1 MTQAP
6 ATPEL
11 VERLEPDATPAF
23 SGDGP
28 HTESPAPDSCADDTC
43 PDHDPKGFV
52 GEPRWRC
59 FHCEFA
65 TSDED
70 EALQH
75 FGPHPIFDPACKM
88 TDAGQ
93 RREYIALDAAYS
105 QVCKANKEAAA
116 ALEAQQARIAELE
129 AEREDFRRMYRHW
142 AMIADQ
148 RLGASNRSLHRARE
162 AQARAEKA
170 EASLVEAMGAL
181 RVARDFAELEIENR
195 GYAGG
200 EMTDYQDEAQ
210 KVFDDCDAIIRRA
223 SDVPPA
229 ALLQATGGENGR

>member
-129 AEREDFRRMYRHW
+129 GLNRQLEQSNTEMFALVDAHVK
-142 AMIADQ
+142 ATAGVHALAD
-148 RLGASNRSLHRARE
+148 RY
-162 AQARAEKA
+162 EKA
-170 EASLVEAMGAL
+170 LREIQDLPFSATPGRFSSDIARQAL
-181 RVARDFAELEIENR
+181 SSQGRREGVTSGFIPELPC
-195 GYAGG
+195 GVGPSDLTDHQPQHSDG
-200 EMTDYQDEAQ
+200 E
-210 KVFDDCDAIIRRA
+210 
-223 SDVPPA
+223 
-229 ALLQATGGENGR
+229 G

>member
-43 PDHDPKGFV
+43 PDHDPKCFV

-105 QVCKANKEAAA
+105 QVCKANKEAAD

-129 AEREDFRRMYRHW
+129 KALTWIALFAETRGRDSDRTF
-142 AMIADQ
+142 A
-148 RLGASNRSLHRARE
+148 
-162 AQARAEKA
+162 K
-170 EASLVEAMGAL
+170 
-181 RVARDFAELEIENR
+181 VARGAVQTIAEHSRQALSSQGRHE
-195 GYAGG
+195 GG
-200 EMTDYQDEAQ
+200 E
-210 KVFDDCDAIIRRA
+210 R
-223 SDVPPA
+223 
-229 ALLQATGGENGR
+229 

>member
-43 PDHDPKGFV
+43 PDHDPKCFV

-129 AEREDFRRMYRHW
+129 EALSPFSKAFRTLSSRWEDADTVWQTALSRPISVGQLR
-142 AMIADQ
+142 AADQ
-148 RLGASNRSLHRARE
+148 ALSSSQGRRE
-162 AQARAEKA
+162 
-170 EASLVEAMGAL
+170 
-181 RVARDFAELEIENR
+181 
-195 GYAGG
+195 GG
-200 EMTDYQDEAQ
+200 E
-210 KVFDDCDAIIRRA
+210 
-223 SDVPPA
+223 
-229 ALLQATGGENGR
+229 G